1 MRIVEREVGERSLKI
16 GIHQQK
22 RSEGDFVKSLG
33 GRRRSLEPL
42 QSQDIGEEELLVKQ
56 AV

>member
-1 MRIVEREVGERSLKI
+1 MEREDGESSLII

-22 RSEGDFVKSLG
+22 RFEGDFVKSIG
-33 GRRRSLEPL
+33 GRGRSLEPL
-42 QSQDIGEEELLVKQ
+42 QSQDIGEEESLIKQ

>member
-1 MRIVEREVGERSLKI
+1 MEREVGKRSLKI

-33 GRRRSLEPL
+33 GRSRSLEPL

>member
-1 MRIVEREVGERSLKI
+1 MEREDSETSLKI

-22 RSEGDFVKSLG
+22 RSEGDSVKNIG
-33 GRRRSLEPL
+33 GRSRSLEPL
-42 QSQDIGEEELLVKQ
+42 QSQDIGEEESLVKQ